1 LLSSQ
6 LGLEEKYRE
15 IYTFLV
21 LNSKV
26 EAIANMWGLC
36 TQVEQIFAVLWR
48 LIDMPMINEVFDC
61 NWLAKNAGQLM
72 MALDGRLVGGLE
84 NLVEVFREIFEVLRE
99 IRRKTGNLEKQE
111 VPREASNDF
120 TERQTDEIRERS

>member
-1 LLSSQ
+1 
-6 LGLEEKYRE
+6 
-15 IYTFLV
+15 
-21 LNSKV
+21 
-26 EAIANMWGLC
+26 
-36 TQVEQIFAVLWR
+36 
-48 LIDMPMINEVFDC
+48 MPMINEVFDC